1 MFDTKARAAFILP
14 YSTSNISIL
23 IGFTAAKKRQIKS
36 QFPQP
41 GIFRVDIRVG
51 IRDRGSILGE
61 ND

>member
-14 YSTSNISIL
+14 YDTSNISIL

-41 GIFRVDIRVG
+41 GIRVGIRVG
-51 IRDRGSILGE
+51 IRDSI
-61 ND
+61 